1 MGPFEEIGTLL
12 IQTIGSLYL
21 FVVILRFLLQL
32 ARADFYNP
40 ISQFAVK
47 ATNPVLIPL
56 RRVVPG
62 VFGIDIASLILGL
75 ILQFVV
81 IEVTALIQ
89 GFAFINPLSVL
100 VWALIGMFSMI
111 VTIFFWG
118 LLVVVIA
125 SWIAPHSS
133 NPALLLVRQLMEPM
147 MAPFRKMLPDMGGID
162 ISPIF
167 AFLVLNVVQVL
178 IKHLATAAG
187 MGPAVRSLVMGI

>member
-1 MGPFEEIGTLL
+1 MGPLAEIGTLV

-47 ATNPVLIPL
+47 ATNPILIPL

-62 VFGIDIASLILGL
+62 VLGIDLASLVLGL
-75 ILQFVV
+75 VLQFAV
-81 IEVTALIQ
+81 IQLSAAVIGY
-89 GFAFINPLSVL
+89 GFLNPLSVV
-100 VWALIGMFSMI
+100 VWSLIGMLSMI

-118 LLVVVIA
+118 LLAVVIA
-125 SWIAPHSS
+125 SWVAPHSGH
-133 NPALLLVRQLMEPM
+133 PALVLVRQLVEPVM
-147 MAPFRKMLPDMGGID
+147 QPFRRLLPDLGGID

-178 IKHLATAAG
+178 VRHLAGAAG
-187 MGPAVRSLVMGI
+187 MGPAVRHLVMGI